1 MIYCFDLD
9 NTICATP
16 ASKKYIEAVPYWSVI
31 KHINILYNQGHTIKI
46 FTARGSGSG
55 QNWHA
60 LTVEQ
65 LAQWEIKY
73 SELIDT
79 GKPSYDLFVDDKSTN
94 AYQWRKEEGLTVT
107 GIVAGAFDLL
117 HSGHCLYIKEAKNV
131 CDYLYVALQTDP
143 TLDKPEDRTLQCA
156 KNKPI
161 QSLNERKIQL
171 EALSYVDEILE
182 YNTEQDLYALLKNL
196 KPNIRI
202 LGSDYKGKHATGQQF
217 SDGVIYHSRD
227 HSWSSSSLRARIH
240 DHQ

>member
-16 ASKKYIEAVPYWSVI
+16 ASKKYAEAVPYRSVI
-31 KHINILYNQGHTIKI
+31 EHINLLYKEGHTIKI

-55 QNWHA
+55 KDWHA

-65 LAQWEIKY
+65 LSHWGVKY
-73 SELIDT
+73 NELIDT
-79 GKPSYDLFVDDKSTN
+79 GKPSYDLFVDDKAAN
-94 AYQWRKEEGLTVT
+94 AYQWRKERNLLVT

-117 HSGHCLYIKEAKNV
+117 HTGHCLYIKEAKSV
-131 CDYLYVALQTDP
+131 CDYLYVALQSDP
-143 TLDKPEDRTLQCA
+143 TLDAPDDRPLQRA

-161 QSLNERKIQL
+161 QSLHERRIQL
-171 EALSYVDEILE
+171 EALRDVDEILE
-182 YNTEQDLYALLKNL
+182 YNTEQDLYTLLNTL

-202 LGSDYKGKHATGQQF
+202 LGSDYKGKHATGQEL

-227 HSWSSSSLRARIH
+227 HSWSSSSLRQQIY
-240 DHQ
+240 DNQ